1 MSPRPRPSKM
11 DRPNCH
17 VLVRKCLAIML
28 RPITFEMEEDGDVRD
43 GYLKCADGN
52 DDKKKEIE
60 HKLFE
65 KPPAGSP
72 ELQRRGAEGPG
83 PPTLDGTVVF
93 KDLVKENC
101 ECYWNPTLVQS
112 VRNLEYKGCVTP
124 ATLLVSGSEYTLEV
138 VRSAWARR
146 VLRPPV
152 GFLIVMLGDVDPMD
166 MSAVPQTQFAP
177 LPEALCKV
185 VYDLTSE
192 GDIATLPLISAKLKN
207 TYPEMVVPREDIL
220 YQSLGTLIRERKLY
234 HTGEGYSVVTP
245 DTFRLLAMSPPLER
259 QMLLTNEEAIVR
271 LHGPSVTISSVDDG
285 DLCRTASTQ
294 TTQRDM
300 LSTWS
305 SAERILSPNKQNG
318 IEQKMGKLKRS
329 HSLRILRGRDKEK
342 ITRSNS
348 FRSPRTSP
356 VSHRESRSDP
366 ENQDPNKKE
375 KGSMLSKLF
384 RLGRGDNKASS
395 KLPKCAS
402 FSAQFPPSD
411 WSDPDFVHFHSRAT
425 QTLERENFRTKS
437 RSSSLNRMSSR
448 ERHAHNVASTP
459 VTPKTHHKSHH
470 QSTDVYHYRSSSL
483 PRKSTPS
490 PKPDV
495 RRVSENSNSSM
506 RRSSPKASRRHQNR
520 HQNQPALKPHQ
531 KCHQPQLSPF
541 KPYCKENGI
550 IEGHETKSVLRY
562 PDMNAQT
569 VPSYRPLNS
578 ASTLGSF
585 SLTPFGSFSS
595 RRYVSPG
602 LYQPPWRTMTV
613 TPSTVEQRVAIG
625 EPMKQP
631 TPMVFLP
638 QRTLNR
644 EVASVPPSKTVIP
657 TTQHS
662 STIPIIKHPD
672 SSHETSTKPISINI
686 KDSRKMDC
694 GATKS
699 LSATNEVHLDGSVDV
714 EISVGPGVPQP
725 MKKGVLHTDIDTE
738 IKKDL
743 LKIATTWNH
752 SISNNH
758 NKLNKPNPTLTTTTS
773 ITTSLTHGGIKEQ
786 DKKETL
792 QSSLSAVN
800 SEKLSPVE
808 SCTAIDSE
816 DACAPLSDASGG
828 KSSPSPR
835 SRMAEAK
842 AAFFDSPSPPP
853 GQQLSKDDSGFSSS
867 ASTSRPMSV
876 SPC

>member
-28 RPITFEMEEDGDVRD
+28 RPITFETEEDGDIRD
-43 GYLKCADGN
+43 TYLKCADDE
-52 DDKKKEIE
+52 DDKKKESE

-93 KDLVKENC
+93 KDLVKENS

-124 ATLLVSGSEYTLEV
+124 STLLVSGSEYTLEV

-152 GFLIVMLGDVDPMD
+152 GFHISMLGDLDPMD
-166 MSAVPQTQFAP
+166 MSVVPQTQFAP

-192 GDIATLPLISAKLKN
+192 GDIATLPFISAKLKS
-207 TYPEMVVPREDIL
+207 TFPEMVVPRDDIL
-220 YQSLGTLIRERKLY
+220 YRALGTLIRERKLY

-271 LHGPSVTISSVDDG
+271 LHGPSVTVSSVDDG

-305 SAERILSPNKQNG
+305 SAERILSPNRQNS
-318 IEQKMGKLKRS
+318 IEQKIGKLKRS

-342 ITRSNS
+342 IARSNS

-366 ENQDPNKKE
+366 ENHDPNKKE

-384 RLGRGDNKASS
+384 RLGRGDSKANS

-425 QTLERENFRTKS
+425 QTLERENVRSKS

-459 VTPKTHHKSHH
+459 VTPKTHHRSH

-483 PRKSTPS
+483 PRRSTPS

-495 RRVSENSNSSM
+495 RRVAENSNSSM
-506 RRSSPKASRRHQNR
+506 RRSSPKTSRRHQNR
-520 HQNQPALKPHQ
+520 HQNQSTSKPHQ
-531 KCHQPQLSPF
+531 KCHQPPPSPF
-541 KPYCKENGI
+541 KPYYKENGI
-550 IEGHETKSVLRY
+550 TEGHEAKSGLRY
-562 PDMNAQT
+562 PDMNAQN
-569 VPSYRPLNS
+569 VPSYRPLTS

-613 TPSTVEQRVAIG
+613 APSTAEQRVAIG

-657 TTQHS
+657 TTKIAQNS
-662 STIPIIKHPD
+662 SIIKHADPN
-672 SSHETSTKPISINI
+672 HENLSTKPININI
-686 KDSRKMDC
+686 KDSRKVDC
-694 GATKS
+694 GLPKS
-699 LSATNEVHLDGSVDV
+699 LTATNEVHLDGSVDV
-714 EISVGPGVPQP
+714 EISVGSSLPQP
-725 MKKGVLHTDIDTE
+725 MKKGVLHTDIDSE

-752 SISNNH
+752 SISNSTNH
-758 NKLNKPNPTLTTTTS
+758 SKLNKPNPTLTTTTS
-773 ITTSLTHGGIKEQ
+773 ITTSLSHGGLKEQ
-786 DKKETL
+786 NKKETL
-792 QSSLSAVN
+792 QSSLSSAVN

-816 DACAPLSDASGG
+816 EACAPLSDASGG

-853 GQQLSKDDSGFSSS
+853 GLSLIHI
-867 ASTSRPMSV
+867 
-876 SPC
+876 